1 MVRAKKYLDRTL
13 FLVSSTILVLLAVG
27 AIWQVF
33 SRYVLNAPNPYT
45 EELLRIGLIWLT
57 MLGASY
63 AFGTNQHLSFS
74 LVRDR
79 LSGRQGRLLETVNS
93 IVIIAFVAIV
103 MIKGGI
109 DLSVITWD
117 ENTPIL
123 LVPRAVVNIS
133 LPLAGIIIL
142 FYQAFHLADV
152 YRSGTEDHVGTEE
165 AGDMVQ
171 GRDSTWS

>member
-13 FLVSSTILVLLAVG
+13 FLISSTILVLLVVG
-27 AIWQVF
+27 SLWQVF
-33 SRYVLNAPNPYT
+33 SRYVLNSPNPYT
-45 EELLRIGLIWLT
+45 EELLRVGLIWLT
-57 MLGASY
+57 MLSASY
-63 AFGTNQHLSFS
+63 AFGTNQHLSFF

-79 LSGRQGRLLETVNS
+79 LSGRKRQVLETINS
-93 IVIIAFVAIV
+93 VVIMAFVAIV

-109 DLSVITWD
+109 DLSGVTWD

-123 LVPRAVVNIS
+123 LVPRAVVNVS

-142 FYQAFHLADV
+142 FYQAFHLTDV

-171 GRDSTWS
+171 GRDSTWM